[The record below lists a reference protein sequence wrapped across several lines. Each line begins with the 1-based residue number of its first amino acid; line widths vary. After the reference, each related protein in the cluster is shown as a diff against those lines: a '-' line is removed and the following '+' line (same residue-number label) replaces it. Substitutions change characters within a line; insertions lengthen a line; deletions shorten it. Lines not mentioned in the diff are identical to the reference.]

1 MFKFSDTIIEFISFF
16 PSKSSCRYENSYKNV
31 HCSTIVMGNIRNNVS
46 GHSGECDFINDI
58 RSFKGIL
65 KENEEAVSANTHWE
79 RKKKI

>member
-1 MFKFSDTIIEFISFF
+1 
-16 PSKSSCRYENSYKNV
+16 
-31 HCSTIVMGNIRNNVS
+31 MGNIRNNVS

-79 RKKKI
+79 RKKKSNFRQI